1 MCGIAGYFLPSK
13 SAQPGA
19 LRSVLHSMTNEIRHR
34 GPDDEGYRFDHCPG
48 LSVGLGMRRLSI
60 IDLATGRQPISNEDG
75 TVWVVFNG
83 EIYNYR
89 ELRASLICSGHR
101 FRTQSDTEVLV
112 HLYEEEGVDG
122 IERLRGMFAY
132 AIWDSREQSL
142 LLVRDRFGK
151 KPLYYAAL
159 PEGLYFGS
167 ELKCLRAAGVPLEHD
182 RQALQLYFLLNYI
195 PDPWTPYLAIRKL
208 APGGWLRYRAH
219 GPGEDA
225 RIEEG
230 RYWTLPAPAEQPSSE
245 LSEAEAR
252 ESVRKTFDQAVKMRL
267 MSDVPLGAFL
277 SGGIDSTSVVAS
289 MALQS
294 QHRVK
299 TFSIGF
305 EEPGFNELPLA
316 AALALKYR
324 TEHHELI
331 VRPNSVE
338 LAENLVRHFDEP
350 FGDSSAIPT
359 YLVSEFAAQHV
370 KVALTGDG
378 GDELF
383 AGYESILEV
392 QRLRG
397 ADRVPSALRTLLSRT
412 ADLLPYSAYG
422 KNYLRMI
429 SRPSALDRYFENA
442 SPHYLIERLLT
453 PDWAPPADTA
463 FLTHTLAHCLLPEG
477 ADVLT
482 QAMYFEA
489 TANLTGDMLVKVDR
503 MSMANSLEI
512 RCPLLDH
519 ELAELA
525 ARIPHAWKLRN
536 NRGKDVF
543 IRAVGHRLPQALL
556 NQPKRGFGVPLA
568 IWFRGPMRSFLFDH
582 LTSRSFL
589 GRGMVSPEFVAEL
602 LSEHD
607 RGRRNNHHHLWKL
620 LMLELWFQEFHE
632 REHSVPIALETCMV

>member
-1 MCGIAGYFLPSK
+1 MCD
-13 SAQPGA
+13 Q
-19 LRSVLHSMTNEIRHR
+19 IRHR
-34 GPDDEGYRFDHCPG
+34 GPDDHGYRIEHGPG
-48 LSVGLGMRRLSI
+48 GNIGLGTRRLSI
-60 IDLATGRQPISNEDG
+60 VDLATGRQPIHNEDG

-89 ELRASLICSGHR
+89 ELRAALIRRGHH
-101 FRTQSDTEVLV
+101 FRTNSDTEVLV
-112 HLYEEEGVDG
+112 HLYEDEGVNG

-132 AIWDSREQSL
+132 AIWDSRDRSL

-167 ELKCLRAAGVPLEHD
+167 ELKCLRDAGIPLELD
-182 RQALQLYFLLNYI
+182 RQALHLYFLLNYI

-208 APGGWLRYRAH
+208 PPGGWLRYRA
-219 GPGEDA
+219 DA
-225 RIEEG
+225 GTADHVEEG
-230 RYWTLPAPAEQPSSE
+230 RYWKLPAPADRAHSE
-245 LSEAEAR
+245 LSETEAH

-294 QHRVK
+294 PHPVK

-305 EEPGFNELPLA
+305 TEPGFSELPLA
-316 AALALKYR
+316 AALARKYH
-324 TEHHELI
+324 TEHRELM
-331 VRPNSVE
+331 VHPDAVE
-338 LAENLVRHFDEP
+338 LAGKLVRHFDEP

-359 YLVSEFAAQHV
+359 YLISEFAAQHV

-383 AGYESILEV
+383 AGYGSFLQV
-392 QRLRG
+392 QRLRR
-397 ADRVPSALRTLLSRT
+397 ADHVPSVVRAIVSRV
-412 ADLLPYSAYG
+412 ADVLPYSAYG

-429 SRPSALDRYFENA
+429 SRPSALERYFESA
-442 SPHYLIERLLT
+442 SPHYLFERLLA
-453 PDWAPPADTA
+453 PEWAPPADAA
-463 FLTHTLAHCLLPEG
+463 FLTRTLAHFLLPEG
-477 ADVLT
+477 TDILT
-482 QAMYFEA
+482 QAMYFES
-489 TANLTGDMLVKVDR
+489 TAKLTGDMLVKVDR
-503 MSMANSLEI
+503 MSMANSLEV

-525 ARIPHAWKLRN
+525 SRIPHAWKLRN

-543 IRAVGHRLPQALL
+543 IRAVGHRLPPALL

-568 IWFRGPMRSFLFDH
+568 LWFRGPMRSFLFDH

-589 GRGMVSPEFVAEL
+589 DRGMVSPRFVGEL
-602 LSEHD
+602 LEEHD
-607 RGRRNNHHHLWKL
+607 RGRRNNHDHLWKL
-620 LMLELWFQEFHE
+620 LMLELWFREFDQHAA
-632 REHSVPIALETCMV
+632 SSASAFAKCAV